1 MAGIYVHIPFCK
13 KACHYCNFH
22 FSTTHSL
29 LPQMVKAIAQEME
42 LQASLG
48 YIQEPIETIYLGG
61 GTPSLLNHEQL
72 ELLFTQIHRYFTVT
86 PHAEITLEANPDDIN
101 HPQLKHWKAVGI
113 NRLSI
118 GIQSFNEADLRWM
131 NRAHTAT
138 QAVECVTLAQQAG
151 ITNISIDLMYGL
163 PGATNQ
169 HWLQNIEQA
178 LALQVPHISAYALT
192 VEEKTALHKMIEK
205 GKISPVYDEHQSDQF
220 HLLVNTLESNGWEHY
235 EISNFCEPGRHSQHN
250 SNYWKGVH
258 YVGFGPSAHSFN
270 GVSRQWNIANNALY
284 ITAIENNQLPY
295 EIEILTPLQQ
305 LNEYIM
311 TSLRTRQGI
320 QFSHISTNFGQP
332 FNEKLLHAVAPFIQQ
347 ELVQSTNDGIQLTQ
361 RGKFF
366 ADGIA
371 AALFQ

>member
-42 LQASLG
+42 LQASLA
-48 YIQEPIETIYLGG
+48 YIHEPIETIYLGG

-72 ELLFTQIHRYFTVT
+72 QLLFTQIHRYFTVT

-101 HPQLKHWKAVGI
+101 HLQLEHWKAVGI

-118 GIQSFNEADLRWM
+118 GIQSFQEADLRWM

-138 QAVECVTLAQQAG
+138 QAVDCVTLAQQAD

-205 GKISPVYDEHQSDQF
+205 GKISPVYDEHQAEQF

-235 EISNFCEPGRHSQHN
+235 EISNFCKPGRHSQHN

-311 TSLRTRQGI
+311 TSLRTSQGI

-347 ELVQSTNDGIQLTQ
+347 GLVQKTDNGIQLTQ